1 MSQPLLVSLL
11 SRNFITGTEQFKTNA
26 NSITKQISGTG
37 SCSVS
42 DFLMKIISPILE
54 NRKQT
59 TQSDLPTTNSVFI

>member
-11 SRNFITGTEQFKTNA
+11 SRNFITGTEQFKTNV

-37 SCSVS
+37 SCSLS

-59 TQSDLPTTNSVFI
+59 TQSDLPTTSSVFI